1 MVAYS
6 PNPGSMLASNA
17 DRDRATDVLRA
28 GFAEGRLT
36 QSEFEERLARVQ
48 ASRTYDQLA
57 ELTCDLPAGPWAG
70 PGAAMVLGSAMVPG
84 VAMGPGAAMVPGTP
98 AVPYRGQ
105 AADPTFANL
114 VLTAL
119 VIFTL
124 AAVVTALAVAHL
136 HGAAFATY
144 SPPGYSPPSFSVPGF
159 SAPGQIHLQP
169 FVQPIHPHGYPLGHP

>member
-1 MVAYS
+1 MVAYG

-17 DRDRATDVLRA
+17 DRDRAIDVLRA

-36 QSEFEERLARVQ
+36 QSEFEDRMARVQ

-57 ELTCDLPAGPWAG
+57 ELTCDLPAGPWAAA
-70 PGAAMVLGSAMVPG
+70 GAAMVSGAAMVPGSAMVPRST
-84 VAMGPGAAMVPGTP
+84 MVPGTP

-144 SPPGYSPPSFSVPGF
+144 STPGF
-159 SAPGQIHLQP
+159 PAPGQIHLQP
-169 FVQPIHPHGYPLGHP
+169 FVQPMHPHGYPLGHP

>member
-1 MVAYS
+1 MVAYG

-17 DRDRATDVLRA
+17 DRDRAIDVLRA

-36 QSEFEERLARVQ
+36 QSEFEERMARVQ

-57 ELTCDLPAGPWAG
+57 ELICDLPAGPWTA
-70 PGAAMVLGSAMVPG
+70 PGAAMVPGSAMVPRS
-84 VAMGPGAAMVPGTP
+84 AMAPGTP

-124 AAVVTALAVAHL
+124 AAIVTALAVAHL

-144 SPPGYSPPSFSVPGF
+144 STPGF

-169 FVQPIHPHGYPLGHP
+169 FVQSMHPHGYPLGHP

>member
-17 DRDRATDVLRA
+17 DRDRAIDVLRA

-36 QSEFEERLARVQ
+36 QSEFEERMARVQ

-57 ELTCDLPAGPWAG
+57 ELICDLPAGPWAA
-70 PGAAMVLGSAMVPG
+70 PGAAMVPGSAMVPRS
-84 VAMGPGAAMVPGTP
+84 AMVPGTP

-124 AAVVTALAVAHL
+124 AAIVTALAVAHL

-144 SPPGYSPPSFSVPGF
+144 STPGF

-169 FVQPIHPHGYPLGHP
+169 FVQSMRPHGYPLGHP

>member
-1 MVAYS
+1 MAAFS

-17 DRDRATDVLRA
+17 DRDRAIDVLRA

-36 QSEFEERLARVQ
+36 QSEFEERMARVQ

-70 PGAAMVLGSAMVPG
+70 AAMVPG
-84 VAMGPGAAMVPGTP
+84 AATGSAIVPGAAMVPGTP
-98 AVPYRGQ
+98 VPYRGQ

-144 SPPGYSPPSFSVPGF
+144 STPGYSGPPGF
-159 SAPGQIHLQP
+159 SAPGEIHLQP
-169 FVQPIHPHGYPLGHP
+169 FMQPLHHLHGHP